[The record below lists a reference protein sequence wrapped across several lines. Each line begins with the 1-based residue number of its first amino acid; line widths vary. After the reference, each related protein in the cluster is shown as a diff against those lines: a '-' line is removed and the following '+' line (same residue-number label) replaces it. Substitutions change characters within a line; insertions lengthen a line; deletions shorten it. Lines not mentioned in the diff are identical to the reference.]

1 MPENERVSPIYLV
14 AWCAFLLIPAFA
26 FYKGWQHHSALAMI
40 VSSVAILGFV
50 TLIVLTLR
58 HNRKVSRQVKR

>member
-1 MPENERVSPIYLV
+1 MPENEKVSPIYLL
-14 AWCAFLLIPAFA
+14 AWAAFLLIPAFA
-26 FYKGWQHHSALAMI
+26 FYKGWQYHSALAMI

-58 HNRKVSRQVKR
+58 HNRKVSRQVEK